1 MPNFILNGLNNTV
14 TNTVNFSRTSA
25 TTETAI
31 VAPTANLYITAAEWN
46 TLFSFGEN
54 IYHTYSGELPLLTSH
69 AVNFTNTG
77 NGTGAVLD
85 YVTTN
90 AVDKMTSY
98 KFASGGARYAIND
111 TITFIVASQGT
122 SKDDVSSA
130 AHTLVAAD
138 LDLDSVKHELTGL
151 TIATGDSSNYTAGEY
166 VAGPNIDDGIYTDL
180 ISYESASSGTGGTG
194 ATLTSITVASNQITG
209 VAWSAPGSG
218 YATGDTFVFTIGSTK
233 FATYTVVDADHNSGA
248 MQTMTGKTIAKF
260 ITVAHNAGCSG
271 SVVNRVTVT
280 GNQITK
286 IGFSEVGSS
295 FAANNTLTVT
305 IDGTAFA
312 ALTLAATQLT
322 GSLKTSAAITFT
334 TPINFVN
341 GSAAGTFANDVI
353 TIAVGGG
360 SGAGAIVDTLTVN
373 ASHQITAITF
383 AGRGYGYT
391 ADETFTFTS
400 VDANGTSRASTAYT
414 LLSADLNSDG
424 SVKDI
429 TGKTIAAAGGATDY
443 NPAAVST
450 RYNKRTLATNKL
462 QTPAGTSLRESEET
476 EQTIAD
482 DAIRH
487 FLFGITGSYNQ
498 QGTFSNLET
507 VNTTID
513 NLLTGTA
520 ALTLVAKLK
529 ASILAANGDTDSTT
543 DTGNLS
549 RQLFLQLSSGEA
561 ARLSTN
567 TYQQYHNDNVLSN
580 LVGDLS
586 GITSTSG
593 TYTTADGIAAT
604 FAAGG
609 AASTGSG
616 ELLESITVRD
626 GKLVGVKFSKPGKNF
641 LAANTV
647 TLTGSGL
654 KAAAFTVDNAS
665 VSGLTNGTAATY
677 TDVALTGGTT
687 SGTGA
692 KATVVVADA
701 TTITSI
707 TITTPGKG
715 YANGDTVT
723 LAAGTLGGS
732 SDVVT
737 LTLVTADIGTVTFS
751 TTYALV
757 AGDIDSAGGLS
768 NNLHNF
774 LFEAGDT
781 LTFQCTV
788 SPKADATN
796 SGQTSINYA
805 IKVTMI

>member
-14 TNTVNFSRTSA
+14 INTVNFSRTSA

-31 VAPTANLYITAAEWN
+31 VAPTANLYMTAADWN

-54 IYHTYSGELPLLTSH
+54 IYHTYSGELPVLTSH

-85 YVTTN
+85 YVTTD
-90 AVDKMTSY
+90 ASDKMTIY
-98 KFASGGARYAIND
+98 KFASGGARYAIGD
-111 TITFIVASQGT
+111 SITFIVASQGT

-138 LDLDSVKHELTGL
+138 LDLDSVKHELTSL
-151 TIATGDSSNYTAGEY
+151 TIATADGSNYTAGEY

-180 ISYESASSGTGGTG
+180 ISYESASSGAGGTG

-209 VAWSAPGSG
+209 VAWSAAGSG

-233 FATYTVVDADHNSGA
+233 FATYTVVNDDHNTGA

-260 ITVAHNAGCSG
+260 ITVVHNAGCSG
-271 SVVNRVTVT
+271 SVVNRVTVS

-286 IGFSEVGSS
+286 IGFSAVGSS

-322 GSLKTSAAITFT
+322 GSLKTTAITFS

-353 TIAVGGG
+353 TIGVSGG
-360 SGAGAIVDTLTVN
+360 SGVGAIVDTLTVN

-383 AGRGYGYT
+383 AGRGYGYA

-400 VDANGTSRASTAYT
+400 VDANGTSRASAAYT

-429 TGKTIAAAGGATDY
+429 TGKTIAAAGGATAY
-443 NPAAVST
+443 SPVAVST
-450 RYNKRTLATNKL
+450 RYNKRTLAINKL
-462 QTPAGTSLRESEET
+462 QTPAGTALRESEET

-513 NLLTGTA
+513 NLLTGTG

-586 GITSTSG
+586 GIASTSG

-604 FAAGG
+604 FANGG
-609 AASTGSG
+609 VGSTGSG

-641 LAANTV
+641 LATNTV

-654 KAAAFTVDNAS
+654 RTGTFTVDNAS
-665 VSGLTNGTAATY
+665 VSNLTNGTAATY

-788 SPKADATN
+788 SPKTDATN